1 MTILALAHSVSSSS
15 AIWRFSSI
23 GTADPSHM
31 CDWNSGSWP
40 AATRSWESLISG
52 RM

>member
-1 MTILALAHSVSSSS
+1 MTTLALAHSARSSA
-15 AIWRFSSI
+15 AIWRFSSS

-31 CDWNSGSWP
+31 WDWNSGSCP
-40 AATRSWESLISG
+40 AATRSWDSLISG